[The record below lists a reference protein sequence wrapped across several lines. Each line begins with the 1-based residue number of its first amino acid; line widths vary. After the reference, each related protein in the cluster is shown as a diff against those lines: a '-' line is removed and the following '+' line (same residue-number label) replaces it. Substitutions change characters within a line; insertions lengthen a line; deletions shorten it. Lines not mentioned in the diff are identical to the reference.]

1 MSLETSR
8 LQVTGVTGGPLRI
21 TGATLVN
28 GAYELAT
35 AGGADYEL
43 LTERQTT
50 MDNILFIPGIANPVS
65 EINQLLFGQ
74 GQQGTFIAPS
84 LTASL
89 ISGSTFGSGVETLPD
104 LSPRNNPFSQA
115 TPSSRGAWFRE
126 PKRGRVNLFERTE
139 EIDNAYWT
147 KTEVTLSQSKTVFG
161 NIILTEVVENTA
173 NAFHRLQA
181 TLNRTSGV
189 TYTVYCH
196 VQAGEGARF
205 LIINCNNFC
214 NARSAFNLQTGQVAQ
229 VDTGTASIVDLG
241 GGVFRCAVTGTA
253 SLTGSAN
260 VFFQLDPDS
269 TEGAYTGDGT
279 SSLFLGGFQLATGS
293 TATAYQRVTT
303 AFDVTESGQ
312 RDCFGVRADGID
324 DGYATAGNVDFSGTD
339 KVTVFAA
346 VRKLSDANTGVIAKL
361 GTLTTQPGTFQLLG
375 PGSPAANNYTA
386 TSVGDGTFRAV
397 SASGLASP
405 NTSIVTGISDILAPL
420 IRIRVNGVVQG
431 ETNLSQGSGNYAND
445 ILTLFSRNNADRFFN
460 GNLYALIVA
469 GGSYPLSTIQRVE
482 RILSRITPTVNL

>member
-1 MSLETSR
+1 MITTSR

-43 LTERQTT
+43 QTERQTT

-89 ISGSTFGSGVETLPD
+89 ISGSTFGTGVETLPD

-126 PKRGRVNLFERTE
+126 PKTGRRNLLERTDAIGTSPWSIVGALQ
-139 EIDNAYWT
+139 IDTGQAAFDGSFNAVRLR
-147 KTEVTLSQSKTVFG
+147 KTTT
-161 NIILTEVVENTA
+161 T
-173 NAFHRLQA
+173 LQA
-181 TLNRTSGV
+181 VFQPIPAG
-189 TYTVYCH
+189 TYCNSIWLRADTVNNIAFT
-196 VQAGEGARF
+196 AGSVPN
-205 LIINCNNFC
+205 LIINLVN
-214 NARSAFNLQTGQVAQ
+214 GIVVAN
-229 VDTGTASIVDLG
+229 T
-241 GGVFRCAVTGTA
+241 GGVLTSVTVTAFSGGWFRVSYVNANGTCLYMWPTDA
-253 SLTGSAN
+253 TS
-260 VFFQLDPDS
+260 
-269 TEGAYTGDGT
+269 T
-279 SSLFLGGFQLATGS
+279 SSFNTTSAVASVFAYFPQAELGS

-303 AFDVTESGQ
+303 AFDVTEQGQ
-312 RDCFGVRADGID
+312 RDCFGVRADGTD
-324 DGYATAGNVDFSGTD
+324 DFYTTASTDFTGTD

-346 VRKLSDANTGVIAKL
+346 VGRG
-361 GTLTTQPGTFQLLG
+361 
-375 PGSPAANNYTA
+375 TA
-386 TSVGDGTFRAV
+386 TANGVLIEASAAAFSNRAFAMLSPFNAAPANVWFRSVANGTNRDTFTNSSSFGANSRFIATGRGD
-397 SASGLASP
+397 
-405 NTSIVTGISDILAPL
+405 ISAPL
-420 IRIRVNGVVQG
+420 AQLRVNGSVVSTIT
-431 ETNLSQGSGNYAND
+431 ESQGTGNYGNHV
-445 ILTLFSRNNADRFFN
+445 LNLFRRDGTTFPFN

>member
-8 LQVTGVTGGPLRI
+8 LRITGVTGGPLRI
-21 TGATLVN
+21 TGASLVN

-43 LTERQTT
+43 QTERQTI

-89 ISGSTFGSGVETLPD
+89 ISGSTFGTGIETLPD

-115 TPSSRGAWFRE
+115 NSGNRAAWFRE
-126 PKRGRVNLFERTE
+126 PKTGRRNLFVSSQQFEDLVWSKAVGGASVSANIATAP
-139 EIDNAYWT
+139 NG
-147 KTEVTLSQSKTVFG
+147 TLTAAKLVSAANTNEKSITQQSP
-161 NIILTEVVENTA
+161 
-173 NAFHRLQA
+173 
-181 TLNRTSGV
+181 
-189 TYTVYCH
+189 
-196 VQAGEGARF
+196 
-205 LIINCNNFC
+205 
-214 NARSAFNLQTGQVAQ
+214 
-229 VDTGTASIVDLG
+229 
-241 GGVFRCAVTGTA
+241 
-253 SLTGSAN
+253 LTGSAETISCHMKKGEWEFGFLRARTSAGFVN
-260 VFFQLDPDS
+260 VFFNLNTGVVVS
-269 TEGAYTGDGT
+269 TGTGMSNATIQSVGDGWFRCSVTLTRVTSEFVAVGMSSDGVSITALGDGT
-279 SSLFLGGFQLATGS
+279 SGIFIWGAQLELGSAPTP
-293 TATAYQRVTT
+293 YQRVTT

-324 DGYATAGNVDFSGTD
+324 DGYATAGNVDFSGTN

-346 VRKLSDANTGVIAKL
+346 VRKLSDAASGDIVML
-361 GTLTTQPGTFQLLG
+361 GSGATADGQFRLLG
-375 PGSPAANNYTA
+375 PSGAGSNNYRFRSRGTTPQDSTA
-386 TSVGDGTFRAV
+386 PD
-397 SASGLASP
+397 LASP
-405 NTSIVTGISDILAPL
+405 NTSVITCIGDISGPL
-420 IRIRVNGVVQG
+420 SRIRVNGVVA
-431 ETNLSQGSGNYAND
+431 ESVTASQGTGNYRSD
-445 ILTLFSRNNADRFFN
+445 SLLLFRLLTSPFN